1 MSRLLCPQELE
12 REKHAH
18 SVLQFQFSEIKETLK
33 QSEELLNVSIGVQVC
48 HGHVRADTE
57 NQLLGTTLSPFRAS
71 LFTALCFICC
81 INAWTIIFSPSPT
94 SAPRAVQEIRQ
105 LNMKQ
110 EGFVREI
117 SDLQETVEWK
127 DKKIGV
133 RLLSLQRCLLFLLCT
148 TLTSTLPT
156 LHV

>member
-1 MSRLLCPQELE
+1 
-12 REKHAH
+12 
-18 SVLQFQFSEIKETLK
+18 
-33 QSEELLNVSIGVQVC
+33 
-48 HGHVRADTE
+48 
-57 NQLLGTTLSPFRAS
+57 
-71 LFTALCFICC
+71 
-81 INAWTIIFSPSPT
+81 
-94 SAPRAVQEIRQ
+94 
-105 LNMKQ
+105 MKQ

-133 RLLSLQRCLLFLLCT
+133 GVLSLQRCLTFSTVSLRFLLCT

>member
-1 MSRLLCPQELE
+1 
-12 REKHAH
+12 
-18 SVLQFQFSEIKETLK
+18 
-33 QSEELLNVSIGVQVC
+33 
-48 HGHVRADTE
+48 
-57 NQLLGTTLSPFRAS
+57 
-71 LFTALCFICC
+71 
-81 INAWTIIFSPSPT
+81 
-94 SAPRAVQEIRQ
+94 
-105 LNMKQ
+105 MKQ

-133 RLLSLQRCLLFLLCT
+133 GVLSLQRCLTFSTVSLPFLLCT